1 MLISETT
8 IEVRYPEADS
18 MGIVHHSVYA
28 VWYEVARMDYFA
40 KVGFPYSAMHEKG
53 INPPMVNLNVS
64 FKGMV
69 RYPETVTIRTH
80 CVAFGP
86 KKLKLAYETV
96 NSEGQVVNSA
106 ETFHIWTGPD
116 NRSIRLSDTLPGVY
130 DLFRL
135 AAGGDRE
142 TL

>member
-1 MLISETT
+1 MLISETK
-8 IEVRYPEADS
+8 IEVRYPEADR

-40 KVGFPYSAMHEKG
+40 AVGFPYAEMSRHG

-64 FKGMV
+64 FRATV
-69 RYPETVTIRTH
+69 TYPETVTIRTH
-80 CVAFGP
+80 CEAFGP
-86 KKLKLAYETV
+86 KKLKLAYETI
-96 NSEGQVVNSA
+96 NAKGEVVNSA

-116 NRSIRLSDTLPGVY
+116 NRSIRLSEVLPEVY
-130 DLFRL
+130 NGFRL
-135 AAGGDRE
+135 AAGADRE